1 MIHDQLEVPGSQQTT
16 STSSVFYAKLWQ
28 SNIPSKV
35 KITLWRFV
43 RNYLPT
49 RSNLYT
55 RYLLVDSLCPLCQ
68 QQPETVVH
76 LCLQCNIT
84 TQILLAFHITI
95 PAWFP
100 NMDWLTWLGSCVS
113 SLSNTDCVLFFITMW
128 AVWGVRNKLI
138 HKSISPDIAMVVSFI
153 KNYVAEF
160 EASQVVSYKPS
171 LSSSS
176 RWLPPSGNLIKVNFD
191 TVFDSHM
198 LSSSSGIVFRNHE
211 GLLLAVA
218 VYPHSHI
225 PNPCVAEAQACLD
238 AISLAKDL
246 FFCNIIIEG
255 DSLTVINKL
264 QSGSNDMSLIGMIL
278 SDVKSLSKFFEGVT
292 FNFVSRACNEVA
304 HKTALLDR
312 NSASFL
318 VWVEEAPTVI
328 EAAAEKDQRWVDPPD

>member
-1 MIHDQLEVPGSQQTT
+1 MGSVLGVRISSNPEKYLGLPTMIGRQKKAAFANIRARLVQLIDHWSLRFLSMGGSQQTT

-28 SNIPSKV
+28 SNIPSK
-35 KITLWRFV
+35 
-43 RNYLPT
+43 
-49 RSNLYT
+49 
-55 RYLLVDSLCPLCQ
+55 
-68 QQPETVVH
+68 
-76 LCLQCNIT
+76 CNIT